1 MSNYKTLKKEVLTY
15 LKARI
20 PLIVIQTT
28 ERIRI
33 ERMLTEISVENKIDM
48 NFYSDSKQ
56 VYKPTSLSSTDDA
69 SGDPIQYALN
79 CFKKKKGLKKEEIT
93 RNQKVS
99 FK

>member
-33 ERMLTEISVENKIDM
+33 
-48 NFYSDSKQ
+48 
-56 VYKPTSLSSTDDA
+56 
-69 SGDPIQYALN
+69 
-79 CFKKKKGLKKEEIT
+79 
-93 RNQKVS
+93 
-99 FK
+99 